1 MAPQS
6 PPLDATA
13 RARAALAVLALDP
26 IGMGGLWLRGR
37 IGPARAAVVAALDA
51 LPLPVRRIHPSI
63 DDTALYGG
71 TDLTATLA
79 TGRHMRAAGLLAAP
93 AALMLTMAE
102 RAPPALAARLALHLD
117 EGHSCLIALDE
128 GEGAEETLPAALAER
143 LGLFVDVSNMTLQDA
158 QDIVLTDDLAG
169 ARARLAAMGRLD
181 LAGVTAL
188 VAAAAQLGI
197 NSARAP
203 QMAARAA
210 LCLAALRNLAA
221 VDAGCLRDAAAL
233 CYAHRALIWPDVD
246 EAPPDAQND
255 PPPPDSAPPD
265 TPPDTANDA
274 DQPQALP
281 EDIVLEAVRA
291 ALPPD
296 VLERLAAARAARM
309 AKGGSGSGARIKG
322 NHRGRPLPA
331 RAGRLGGGARI
342 DIMATLRSAAPMQAL
357 RGAALRRGSV
367 EQAGGQQTGAA
378 PLRLAIRPSDLRL
391 KRYQHNSD
399 RVLIFAVD
407 ASGSA
412 AFARLAEAK
421 GAVELLLASA
431 YARRDHVALI
441 AFRGAGCE
449 MVLPPTRSLTAT
461 KRRLAGLAGGGGTP
475 LAAGLKMGLE
485 VALQTRA
492 RGMTPTLALLT
503 DGRGNIALDGS
514 ANRPMAEADA
524 LALARALRG
533 AGVSALVLDIGQ
545 RPTPS
550 LKDLAQHMGGTYLPL
565 PRADAQRLSGV
576 LRAGLGE

>member
-1 MAPQS
+1 MMPPFDTMTDAPHQ
-6 PPLDATA
+6 
-13 RARAALAVLALDP
+13 RARLALAVLALDP
-26 IGMGGLWLRGR
+26 AGLGGLWLRGR
-37 IGPARAAVVAALDA
+37 IGPARAAAVAALAA
-51 LPLPVRRIHPSI
+51 LPLPLRRIHPSI
-63 DDTALYGG
+63 DDTALFGG

-79 TGRHMRAAGLLAAP
+79 AGRHVRSDGLLAAP
-93 AALMLTMAE
+93 AALILTMAE

-117 EGHSCLIALDE
+117 HGQSCLIALDE
-128 GEGAEETLPAALAER
+128 GEGPEETLPPALSER
-143 LGLFVDVSNMTLQDA
+143 LGLFLDLSDIALEPA
-158 QDIVLTDDLAG
+158 QHIVLEYDFQAARHRLADMG
-169 ARARLAAMGRLD
+169 GLARADMA
-181 LAGVTAL
+181 AL

-197 NSARAP
+197 DSARPP

-210 LCLAALRNLAA
+210 RCLAALRGLGA

-233 CYAHRALIWPDVD
+233 CFAHRAQQWPNDD
-246 EAPPDAQND
+246 APGPQND
-255 PPPPDSAPPD
+255 APQPDQPQDSPPPPQTTAPQQLPD
-265 TPPDTANDA
+265 EIILD
-274 DQPQALP
+274 
-281 EDIVLEAVRA
+281 AVRA

-309 AKGGSGSGARIKG
+309 AKGGSGTGARIKG

-331 RAGRLGGGARI
+331 RAGRLGGGVRI
-342 DIMATLRSAAPMQAL
+342 DILATLRAAAPMQAL
-357 RGAALRRGSV
+357 RGAATKGKPL
-367 EQAGGQQTGAA
+367 
-378 PLRLAIRPSDLRL
+378 LRLAIRPSDLRI
-391 KRYQHNSD
+391 KRYQHSSD

-431 YARRDHVALI
+431 YARRDHVALL
-441 AFRGAGCE
+441 AFRGTGCE

-503 DGRGNIALDGS
+503 DGRGNIALDGTP
-514 ANRPMAEADA
+514 NRTAAEADA
-524 LALARALRG
+524 MAMAGALRG
-533 AGVSALVLDIGQ
+533 AGILALILDIGQ
-545 RPTPS
+545 RPTAS
-550 LKDLAQHMGGTYLPL
+550 LKDLANKMGGTYLPL
-565 PRADAQRLSGV
+565 PRADAQRLSQV